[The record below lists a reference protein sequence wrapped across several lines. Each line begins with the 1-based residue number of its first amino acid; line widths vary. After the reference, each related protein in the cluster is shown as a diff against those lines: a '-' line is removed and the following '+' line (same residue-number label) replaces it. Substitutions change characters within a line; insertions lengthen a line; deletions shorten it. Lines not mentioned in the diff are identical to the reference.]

1 MNSTKTWNSNTR
13 LYYHDEHESL
23 TVMFIFIFV
32 LSISGGIIL
41 GLSAKSGRLQHWAEM
56 VKHPNQT
63 HTRAHYL
70 SANYID

>member
-1 MNSTKTWNSNTR
+1 MPQK
-13 LYYHDEHESL
+13 YHILVEYSL
-23 TVMFIFIFV
+23 IQSFY
-32 LSISGGIIL
+32 ISGGIIL

-63 HTRAHYL
+63 HTRTHYL